1 MFGAGRAC
9 MPVGQTHRIPISIP
23 PIRPT
28 QAVNRIRGNVR
39 SCVGLPTDRACIVQ
53 PFIRAA
59 CRGGGRPCAPPMMR
73 AAVSWSLRLKESSH
87 DRSIRN
93 QGLIKGYWK

>member
-1 MFGAGRAC
+1 MRLDWMFGAGRAC

-59 CRGGGRPCAPPMMR
+59 AE
-73 AAVSWSLRLKESSH
+73 AAAGPAR
-87 DRSIRN
+87 RR
-93 QGLIKGYWK
+93 